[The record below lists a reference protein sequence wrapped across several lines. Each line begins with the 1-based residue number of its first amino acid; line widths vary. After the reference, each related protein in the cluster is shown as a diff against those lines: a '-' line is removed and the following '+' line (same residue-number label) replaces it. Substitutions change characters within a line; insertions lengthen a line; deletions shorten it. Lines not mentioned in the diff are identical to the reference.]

1 MTQPVTTPKVG
12 DRVPSS
18 TGGIITYTKTGLIHT
33 MSKNR

>member
-1 MTQPVTTPKVG
+1 MTQPATPKVG

-33 MSKNR
+33 MSKHR